1 MNKRIE
7 DLRVIGVP
15 WHVAHQYEL
24 AKIFKQYDLLVNMER
39 TWGEKSRPM
48 PENMNWVVDYK
59 PGKYDLAI
67 LHVDQQAVLPRNRK
81 GQLFRSIRDLITD
94 IPVVVINH
102 MTPFDDHLEQDELI
116 FKMKQMVG
124 DLPMITNSKQ
134 AAEQWGWGTP
144 IIHGMD
150 PDEWTS
156 DLPKEPRAVCFIS
169 KAGMNKAY
177 RRELL
182 EQTIEILEERGINL
196 VWIGVNKKLQSNNFD
211 QYRDLLG
218 RSLIYFNPT
227 WQSPMPRSRTEAM
240 FSGCCI
246 ISTRHHDW
254 SDYIED
260 GVNGFIVKDNPHS
273 AADLIT
279 RLLTTDYKEA
289 LEVGRRG
296 RETAIKEFHI
306 DRWKADWSKF
316 LSENTNL

>member
-1 MNKRIE
+1 MKKRIE

-24 AKIFKQYDLLVNMER
+24 SKLFKQYDLLVNIER

-48 PENMNWVVDYK
+48 PENMNWVLEYE

-116 FKMKQMVG
+116 FKMKEMVG

-144 IIHGMD
+144 IIHGID
-150 PDEWTS
+150 PDEWFH
-156 DLPKEPRAVCFIS
+156 DLPKEPRAVCYVS
-169 KAGMNKAY
+169 RAGMEYAY

-182 EQTIEILEERGINL
+182 DQTIEILNERGINF
-196 VWIGVNKKLQSNNFD
+196 VWIGVNKKLQSNTFD
-211 QYRDLLG
+211 EYRELLG
-218 RSLIYFNPT
+218 RSLIYFQPT
-227 WQSPMPRSRTEAM
+227 WQSPMPRARTEAM
-240 FSGCCI
+240 MSGCCI

-254 SDYIED
+254 GDYITQGED
-260 GVNGFIVKDNPHS
+260 GFVIPDNPES
-273 AADLIT
+273 AANIIT
-279 RLLTTDYKEA
+279 ELLTTDYKRA
-289 LEVGRRG
+289 LEIGKRG
-296 RETAIKEFHI
+296 RQTAIKNFHI
-306 DRWKADWSKF
+306 DRWKADWSAY
-316 LSENTNL
+316 LEELGVL